1 MKLKGGR
8 RKNEKDNQK
17 ILKSM
22 FFNSITYSLRKQFS
36 DCVGFKCRYDFKS
49 AVHCIRTDIDDCKL
63 FCVGGRVNMILFIIL
78 KIVTTAVMAFFAIA
92 SALYAPKKK
101 KASDGIILFAFA
113 MFLAFGITF
122 MWV

>member
-1 MKLKGGR
+1 M
-8 RKNEKDNQK
+8 
-17 ILKSM
+17 
-22 FFNSITYSLRKQFS
+22 
-36 DCVGFKCRYDFKS
+36 
-49 AVHCIRTDIDDCKL
+49 HCIRTDIADSKL

-92 SALYAPKKK
+92 SALYAPKHKT
-101 KASDGIILFAFA
+101 ASDGVFFFATA